1 MERHQL
7 SDMTVFVEV
16 ARAKGF
22 RAAATALNLGPG
34 SVSEAVQRFEDRL
47 GVRLFDRSTRSV
59 ALTPAGERLY
69 ERCLPA
75 IVDLESAVRDLDD
88 KKDAIAGTLRL
99 NAPRSAGPFFLNAL
113 LARFAVAYPDVD
125 VDVIYDDS
133 KVNLVTAGID
143 AAIRSSTLLEQDT
156 HAIPIGPDL
165 TMAVV
170 AAPAYLKRRGVPAS
184 PRALVDHDGLCFAF
198 GRSGQLAPWNFEG
211 PDGVYA
217 VTPKPRIVTNDLPT
231 LLQFAEQGLGLAYV
245 YAQTAKSL
253 IDDGHLVTVL
263 DGQASGLPR
272 YSLNFQSK
280 RHMPARLRAFI
291 DLVKARA

>member
-7 SDMTVFVEV
+7 SDMTIFVDV

-47 GVRLFDRSTRSV
+47 GVRLFHRSTRSV
-59 ALTPAGERLY
+59 ALTTVGERLY

-75 IVDLESAVRDLDD
+75 IVDLESAVRDLND

-113 LARFAVAYPDVD
+113 LARFAVAYTDVD
-125 VDVIYDDS
+125 VEVIYDDS
-133 KVNLVTAGID
+133 KVDLVAARID

-156 HAIPIGPDL
+156 HAIPIGPEL
-165 TMAVV
+165 AMAVV
-170 AAPAYLKRRGVPAS
+170 AAPAYLECRSVPAS
-184 PRALVDHDGLCFAF
+184 PQALVDHDGICFVF
-198 GRSGQLAPWNFEG
+198 DKSGQLAPWNFEG
-211 PDGVYA
+211 QDGVYA
-217 VTPKPRIVTNDLPT
+217 VTPNPRIVTNDLPAM
-231 LLQFAEQGLGLAYV
+231 LQFAEQGLGLAYV
-245 YAQTAKSL
+245 YAETAKPL
-253 IDDGHLVTVL
+253 IEDGRLVTVL
-263 DGQASGLPR
+263 HGQAPSLPR

-291 DLVKARA
+291 DFARSRA